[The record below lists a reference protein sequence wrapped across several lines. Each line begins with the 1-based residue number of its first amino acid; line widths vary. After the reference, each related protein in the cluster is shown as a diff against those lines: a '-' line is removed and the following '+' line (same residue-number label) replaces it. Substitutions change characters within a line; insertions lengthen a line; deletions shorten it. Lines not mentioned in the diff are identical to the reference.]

1 MINREEI
8 AKNVQRLLQGYADS
22 SNDIKITARTP
33 KEADVYIDGKLF
45 NTYLTE
51 EKRFKNNIVKPQKL
65 DDIFKITVNISRDD
79 LAETKSQYEG
89 AEIQL
94 PATENEIKDAFER
107 ARITGEEQPYT
118 IKNCRLYRQDA
129 EIDLGAGADY
139 IAKLNYLAKVMSRF
153 SVYEHK
159 LFRGYRQKKSLS
171 LTDIDDL
178 INISYNLHCC
188 ELVDGVCD
196 AETLGRMYA
205 DNGMLEWLEN
215 AKDRKSVV

>member
-22 SNDIKITARTP
+22 NNDIKITARTP

-118 IKNCRLYRQDA
+118 IKKCRLYT
-129 EIDLGAGADY
+129 ISFLLKFTNGAA
-139 IAKLNYLAKVMSRF
+139 S
-153 SVYEHK
+153 
-159 LFRGYRQKKSLS
+159 
-171 LTDIDDL
+171 
-178 INISYNLHCC
+178 
-188 ELVDGVCD
+188 
-196 AETLGRMYA
+196 
-205 DNGMLEWLEN
+205 
-215 AKDRKSVV
+215 

>member
-79 LAETKSQYEG
+79 LEK
-89 AEIQL
+89 
-94 PATENEIKDAFER
+94 K
-107 ARITGEEQPYT
+107 ITVRRCG
-118 IKNCRLYRQDA
+118 NSA
-129 EIDLGAGADY
+129 SG
-139 IAKLNYLAKVMSRF
+139 
-153 SVYEHK
+153 
-159 LFRGYRQKKSLS
+159 
-171 LTDIDDL
+171 
-178 INISYNLHCC
+178 
-188 ELVDGVCD
+188 
-196 AETLGRMYA
+196 
-205 DNGMLEWLEN
+205 NG
-215 AKDRKSVV
+215 K